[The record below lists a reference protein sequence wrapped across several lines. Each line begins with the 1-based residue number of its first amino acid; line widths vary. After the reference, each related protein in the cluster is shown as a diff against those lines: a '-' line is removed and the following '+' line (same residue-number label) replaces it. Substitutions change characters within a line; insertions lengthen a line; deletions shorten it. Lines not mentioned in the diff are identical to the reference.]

1 MVRIKSIVGN
11 NFSDKTCIL
20 RLDLNIPL
28 SEDGEI
34 LDDTRILESIP
45 TIDYLINQSAKVI
58 IISHIG
64 RPKGKFNKNYSFKPL
79 IQDISKRI
87 NREIFFIEHK
97 NQSKISTILDSQ
109 PSGTLFLLDNVRF
122 NEGEENSNP
131 DFIDFLSSFSDVFIN
146 DGFGTIH
153 RNHSSITG
161 ITNKLPS
168 FGGILLEKEIINI
181 TECISAKSSNS
192 TAILGGSKISDKIP
206 IIENLSNNFE
216 KVIITGGMIRPFLI
230 ASDKLKQKNISEI
243 KEEIF
248 YAEKILQKHSQ
259 IYVPEQLVCS
269 ENINEEPIILHSSQI
284 NDSDLIFDIG
294 PNSID
299 DIGKMILES
308 DKIIWNGPPGVYE
321 NKNFSNGTKKLINF
335 IVNSKSK
342 LKVAGGGSTVAS
354 INYYKASDYFSHI
367 STGGGA
373 FLRLLEGKF
382 LEGIEVLK
390 DE

>member
-1 MVRIKSIVGN
+1 
-11 NFSDKTCIL
+11 
-20 RLDLNIPL
+20 
-28 SEDGEI
+28 
-34 LDDTRILESIP
+34 
-45 TIDYLINQSAKVI
+45 
-58 IISHIG
+58 
-64 RPKGKFNKNYSFKPL
+64 
-79 IQDISKRI
+79 
-87 NREIFFIEHK
+87 
-97 NQSKISTILDSQ
+97 
-109 PSGTLFLLDNVRF
+109 
-122 NEGEENSNP
+122 
-131 DFIDFLSSFSDVFIN
+131 
-146 DGFGTIH
+146 
-153 RNHSSITG
+153 
-161 ITNKLPS
+161 
-168 FGGILLEKEIINI
+168 
-181 TECISAKSSNS
+181 
-192 TAILGGSKISDKIP
+192 
-206 IIENLSNNFE
+206 
-216 KVIITGGMIRPFLI
+216 MIRPFLI

-354 INYYKASDYFSHI
+354 INHYKASDYFSHI

>member
-1 MVRIKSIVGN
+1 M
-11 NFSDKTCIL
+11 L
-20 RLDLNIPL
+20 L
-28 SEDGEI
+28 
-34 LDDTRILESIP
+34 
-45 TIDYLINQSAKVI
+45 
-58 IISHIG
+58 
-64 RPKGKFNKNYSFKPL
+64 
-79 IQDISKRI
+79 
-87 NREIFFIEHK
+87 HK
-97 NQSKISTILDSQ
+97 KD
-109 PSGTLFLLDNVRF
+109 
-122 NEGEENSNP
+122 
-131 DFIDFLSSFSDVFIN
+131 
-146 DGFGTIH
+146 
-153 RNHSSITG
+153 
-161 ITNKLPS
+161 KLPN
-168 FGGILLEKEIINI
+168 GH
-181 TECISAKSSNS
+181 
-192 TAILGGSKISDKIP
+192 
-206 IIENLSNNFE
+206 SNNFE